1 MMNLKLIRQSRI
13 RDNSYSTGLTKNK
26 KLEVI
31 KFNRALTEVVL
42 RTFDRGGWLPE
53 SRFSLY
59 NFKFISI
66 NIIADNN
73 KTRFSLFVHPTKG

>member
-26 KLEVI
+26 KLEV
-31 KFNRALTEVVL
+31 KFSRALTEVVL

-53 SRFSLY
+53 NRFSLY

-73 KTRFSLFVHPTKG
+73 KNPL